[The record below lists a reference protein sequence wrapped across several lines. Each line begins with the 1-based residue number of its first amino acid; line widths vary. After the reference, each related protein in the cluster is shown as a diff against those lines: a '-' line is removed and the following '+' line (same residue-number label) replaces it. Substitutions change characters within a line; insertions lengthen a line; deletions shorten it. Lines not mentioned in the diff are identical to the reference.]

1 MLRQTK
7 DREAGANR
15 RTMLTHSDKRI
26 MPYSARQMYDLVADI
41 ESYPKFLPWT
51 AAARIRGRHAEGG
64 AVIEIADM
72 VVSFKVFREK
82 FGTRV
87 TMREDARTIVS
98 EYIDGPF
105 KFLISKWAFRDV
117 EGGCEV
123 DYHVEFEFKNRIL
136 QKAAGVFFTDA
147 QKQIMGAFEK
157 RARALYG

>member
-1 MLRQTK
+1 
-7 DREAGANR
+7 
-15 RTMLTHSDKRI
+15 MLTHSDKRV
-26 MPYSARQMYDLVADI
+26 MPYTAQQMYDLVADI
-41 ESYPKFLPWT
+41 QSYPKFLPWT
-51 AAARIRGRHAEGG
+51 AAARIRGRHPEGD
-64 AVIEIADM
+64 VMIEIADL
-72 VVSFKVFREK
+72 VISFKVFREK

-87 TMREDARTIVS
+87 TLDEKAGTIVS

-136 QKAAGVFFTDA
+136 QKAAGMFFTEA

-157 RARALYG
+157 RAKELYG